1 MKNSTLLFRSLGI
14 VILLAGCSS
23 KENQSNILRQKQG
36 LIAEKDSRN
45 GEINLQNGDLIFHT
59 SRSNQSQAIQI
70 ATNSKYSHMGL
81 LYKKGNDFFVYEA
94 IQPVK
99 FTKLNTWI
107 NRGKNGKYVVKRL
120 KNSDEIL
127 TKEGLKKMKLEGEK
141 YLGKDYDLQ
150 FKWSN
155 EEIYCS
161 ELVWKIYKEA
171 FNIEI
176 GKLERISDFN
186 LSDRVVQSKIKERY
200 GNNVPENELVITP
213 DRMFNDTKL
222 ITVKEK

>member
-1 MKNSTLLFRSLGI
+1 MKPLIIII

>member
-1 MKNSTLLFRSLGI
+1 
-14 VILLAGCSS
+14 LAGCSS

-36 LIAEKDSRN
+36 LIAEKYSRN

-99 FTKLNTWI
+99 FTKLTTWI

>member
-1 MKNSTLLFRSLGI
+1 M
-14 VILLAGCSS
+14 AGCSS

-81 LYKKGNDFFVYEA
+81 IYKKGNDFFVYEA

-107 NRGKNGKYVVKRL
+107 NRGENGKYVVKRL